1 VTQKQYLGKAVQVIT
16 FLFAAFSGYLK
27 GIAPP
32 EKHGAFAAGLASF
45 LALVVFLLISGIAR
59 GKTRQKQQ
67 TLWLRLAAALFV
79 VCAFSG
85 LVYKYE
91 LDRLTFFYPPES
103 GSEQFIAG
111 TVPTKMAGP
120 YFEKGLPASEVV
132 ARFGGPQNEQLVW
145 ELDSINR
152 ATMLLITLYLALV
165 LSLAACIF
173 SLTEVVLAKQG
184 TAGKAA
190 ARQN

>member
-1 VTQKQYLGKAVQVIT
+1 MQKQYLGKAVQVIT

-45 LALVVFLLISGIAR
+45 LALVVFLFISGMAK
-59 GKTRQKQQ
+59 GKTRQNQQ

-91 LDRLTFFYPPES
+91 LDRLTFFYPP
-103 GSEQFIAG
+103 GPDSEQFIAG
-111 TVPTKMAGP
+111 TVPTEVSQP
-120 YFEKGLPASEVV
+120 YFEKGLSASQVV
-132 ARFGGPQNEQLVW
+132 AKFGGLQNEQLVW
-145 ELDSINR
+145 KQDSIDR
-152 ATMLLITLYLALV
+152 AIMLLITLYLALV
-165 LSLAACIF
+165 LSLAACMF
-173 SLTEVVLAKQG
+173 SLTEIVLAKQKA
-184 TAGKAA
+184 AGKPAT
-190 ARQN
+190 RQN